1 MVACG
6 SMGETKVEWVDDGGG
21 MVEEVL
27 RDDEVDT
34 RGWTLTCGLGDG
46 GTELRSGGI
55 VLVWVVGGL
64 WSWSRQQG
72 RDSAGR
78 VRLGEKDG

>member
-1 MVACG
+1 MLACG
-6 SMGETKVEWVDDGGG
+6 RVGETKVEWVDDGGGG

-34 RGWTLTCGLGDG
+34 LGWTLTCGLGDR

-55 VLVWVVGGL
+55 IFDVGGL
-64 WSWSRQQG
+64 DGSREQG
-72 RDSAGR
+72 RRG
-78 VRLGEKDG
+78 GETVGDG